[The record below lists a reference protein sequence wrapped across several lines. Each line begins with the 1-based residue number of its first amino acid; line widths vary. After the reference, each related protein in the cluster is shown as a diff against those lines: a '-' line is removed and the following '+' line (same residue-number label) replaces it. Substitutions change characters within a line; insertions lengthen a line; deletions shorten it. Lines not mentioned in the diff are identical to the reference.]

1 MKKYLIGTALAIMVL
16 LSAMQVASAT
26 YELYIVW
33 DEQER
38 AVYAGNGAEF
48 NLTLFVSSTG
58 EPVVTST
65 PSPTVPPTT
74 WPTPPPPPED
84 SCSVNGPSC
93 SMGGQSG
100 SSLMSLNMLDVNN
113 VYLSVLSPPGW
124 DVVLSAE
131 SLIYEGEDSK
141 EVTVD
146 VTSPADA
153 NPGLYSIL
161 FTAELEGVEQN
172 ISLPVRVL
180 DPFDVFISNVNF
192 SPAEPR
198 LGDEIT
204 FTADLTLDGNVLIPS
219 KIVALY
225 INQISQTKLAS
236 TEVDLE
242 PNSTETVVLRWTAN
256 QIGDFTAK
264 MYVNPTNNETSVEN
278 NELTTEL
285 TILPAEDPCNL
296 ADDTYLLALDMYDED
311 CESAISTLQVAKALY
326 EQCGDTDGAAL
337 CDSLIEKCD
346 QYTLAEELEGQGD
359 ILAANGDCDG
369 AIEKWNAAIDI
380 YEVYGDQA
388 RIDALNSKIENCV
401 LPVPEPDESFLEKY
415 WMWLL
420 LLLVFIALFLILL
433 IYRRKKEEEEDTTF
447 GLYPSGEGET
457 PKSGLEQ
464 ELSETA
470 KAEIPP
476 LIPIPVASKDEK
488 DEITKFLANLEKAL
502 GIYTPDKMRSDMKA
516 SVAMYS
522 SIVDKRNSLMQKMDE
537 ATRIHVD
544 KLIKE
549 FEDRLFNTL

>member
-1 MKKYLIGTALAIMVL
+1 MKKYLIGIVLALMLV
-16 LSAMQVASAT
+16 LSAMNVASAT

-38 AVYAGNGAEF
+38 AVYAGNSAEF
-48 NLTLFVSSTG
+48 DLTLFLSSTG
-58 EPVVTST
+58 EPVTST

-84 SCSVNGPSC
+84 SCSVDGPSC
-93 SMGGQSG
+93 AMQGQSG
-100 SSLMSLNMLDVNN
+100 ISLLSMNLLDVNN
-113 VYLSVLSPPGW
+113 VYISVLSPPGW
-124 DVVLSAE
+124 DAVLSAE

-141 EVTVD
+141 EVIVD

-153 NPGLYSIL
+153 EPGLYSIL
-161 FTAELEGVEQN
+161 FTAEFEGEEQN

-180 DPFDVFISNVNF
+180 DPFDVYISNISF

-204 FTADLTLDGNVLIPS
+204 FTADLTLEGNVLIPS

-236 TEVDLE
+236 TELDLE
-242 PNSTETVVLRWTAN
+242 PNTTETVILTWTAS

-278 NELTTEL
+278 NEITTEL
-285 TILPAEDPCNL
+285 SILPAEDPCNL
-296 ADDTYLLALDMYDED
+296 ADETYLLALDMYEED

-359 ILAANGDCDG
+359 ILATNGDCEG

-388 RIDALNSKIENCV
+388 RIDALNDKIENCV
-401 LPVPEPDESFLEKY
+401 VPEPEPEQSFLEKY

-420 LLLVFIALFLILL
+420 LLLALIFLFLILL
-433 IYRRKKEEEEDTTF
+433 LYRRKKEEEEDTTF
-447 GLYPSGEGET
+447 GIYPSGEGEAAK
-457 PKSGLEQ
+457 PGLEQ
-464 ELSETA
+464 ELSESA

-476 LIPIPVASKDEK
+476 IIPIPVVSKKEK
-488 DEITKFLANLEKAL
+488 DEVTKFLANLEKAL
-502 GIYTPDKMRSDMKA
+502 GIYTTEKMRGDLKA
-516 SVAMYS
+516 SVTMYS